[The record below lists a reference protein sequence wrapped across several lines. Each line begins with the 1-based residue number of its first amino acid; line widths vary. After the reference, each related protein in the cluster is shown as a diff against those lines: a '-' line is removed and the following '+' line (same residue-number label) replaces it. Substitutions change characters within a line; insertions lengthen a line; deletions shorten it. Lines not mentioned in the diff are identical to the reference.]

1 MVYVFLADGF
11 EEAEALC
18 PIDVMRR
25 AKIDVKSVSVSD
37 NCYVTGSHGIT
48 VKSDIT
54 VKEATFD
61 SVEGIVLPGGMP
73 GTLNLENS
81 ETVAKF
87 IDYCNKNNLVIG
99 AICAAP
105 SILGKM
111 GLLNGKNA
119 TCFNGFEKFL
129 FGANIVSAPAVRD
142 GNIVTSCGA
151 GAAFDFS
158 YKLVEVLLGDN
169 KISGELSRDMKY
181 PAKG

>member
-11 EEAEALC
+11 EEMEALC
-18 PIDVMRR
+18 PIDIMRR
-25 AKIDVKSVSVSD
+25 AGIEVKSASITD
-37 NCYVTGSHGIT
+37 NCYVTGTHGIT

-54 VKEATFD
+54 VKELTFD
-61 SVEGIVLPGGMP
+61 NVEGIVLPGGMP
-73 GTLNLENS
+73 GTANLEKS
-81 ETVAKF
+81 EAVAKF

-111 GLLNGKNA
+111 ELLSGKNA
-119 TCFNGFEKFL
+119 TCFNGFEKDL
-129 FGANIVSAPAVRD
+129 LGANVVSVPAVSD
-142 GNIVTSCGA
+142 GNTVTSWGA

-169 KISGELSRDMKY
+169 KISGKLSRDMRY
-181 PAKG
+181 PM